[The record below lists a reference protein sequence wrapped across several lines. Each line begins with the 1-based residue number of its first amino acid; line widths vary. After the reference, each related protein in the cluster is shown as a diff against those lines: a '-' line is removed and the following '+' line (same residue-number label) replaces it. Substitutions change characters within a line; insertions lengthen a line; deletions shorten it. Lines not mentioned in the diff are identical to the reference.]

1 MDANEIDL
9 DNLDNS
15 DISSDWNSSED
26 EAPVMEVEDD
36 EQVRENEDHGEPMD
50 YEQEKEGLENMES
63 DEEPDAIPRRLQ

>member
-26 EAPVMEVEDD
+26 EAPVMEVEED
-36 EQVRENEDHGEPMD
+36 ERGKTNENCEDPID

-63 DEEPDAIPRRLQ
+63 DEEPDAIPRRLN